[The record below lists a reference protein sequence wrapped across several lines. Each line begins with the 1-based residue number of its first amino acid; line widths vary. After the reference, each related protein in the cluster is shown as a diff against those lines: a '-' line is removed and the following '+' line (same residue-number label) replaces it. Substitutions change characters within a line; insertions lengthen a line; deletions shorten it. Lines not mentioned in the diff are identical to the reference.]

1 MSKATAAT
9 SNKPH
14 PTSPQVLTADPELE
28 LNTPKSATVWV
39 GDHVHSRTRREG
51 ASREEVCRLP
61 AKAIR
66 RLDGNPIRHLRPHA
80 ERGAITAEYAVA
92 IVAACGLGGVLVA
105 LLRSPAMQ
113 GALKAIINY
122 GLKIAGVEGVHI

>member
-1 MSKATAAT
+1 MPKAPAAT
-9 SNKPH
+9 SNRPH
-14 PTSPQVLTADPELE
+14 PTAPQALRADPELE
-28 LNTPKSATVWV
+28 LNAPKSAPVCV
-39 GDHVHSRTRREG
+39 GDHARSHTRREG
-51 ASREEVCRLP
+51 TSRDEVCRVP

-66 RLDGNPIRHLRPHA
+66 RLCGNPIRHLRPHA